1 MCESQA
7 TLETS
12 ASLVKSIQQMSERL
26 RLLTEKTQNG
36 LALSVCSVCL
46 SLYEGNTSEVLKQKE
61 TSVFMFLV
69 HDVTFN
75 KMYFKIVINNSF
87 IFQTYTDMKMKLNR
101 FSQIFFICCI
111 IRAVTSRL

>member
-1 MCESQA
+1 
-7 TLETS
+7 
-12 ASLVKSIQQMSERL
+12 
-26 RLLTEKTQNG
+26 
-36 LALSVCSVCL
+36 
-46 SLYEGNTSEVLKQKE
+46 
-61 TSVFMFLV
+61 MFLV